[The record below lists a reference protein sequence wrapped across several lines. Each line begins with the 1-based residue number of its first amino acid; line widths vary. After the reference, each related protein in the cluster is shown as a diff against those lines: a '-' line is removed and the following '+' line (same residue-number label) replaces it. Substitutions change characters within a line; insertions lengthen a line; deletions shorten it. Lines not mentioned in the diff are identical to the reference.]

1 MLGAGGGP
9 PDRNGTTDCADEV
22 TLSRKGAKSGTRARK
37 LRSIGTRAKTRVAPS
52 DKARVTATER
62 YDGTRGMPVLS
73 LRPSFEGS
81 TCIS

>member
-1 MLGAGGGP
+1 MEVAMVRITDAG
-9 PDRNGTTDCADEV
+9 RRA
-22 TLSRKGAKSGTRARK
+22 LSGLVLPWRG
-37 LRSIGTRAKTRVAPS
+37 SIE
-52 DKARVTATER
+52 TER